1 MACSLLVL
9 RRIILYQMSRWSRRE
24 GGVGKEGE
32 GGGVKKGRGRRI
44 GRVGGG

>member
-1 MACSLLVL
+1 MRAGKRGLKGG
-9 RRIILYQMSRWSRRE
+9 RE